1 MKMNRPIRRRQIRR
15 KKKGICQF
23 LYEKLEDETFDLAQW
38 TDKDKGE
45 FRLHWLHASSGSWTR
60 ETDSEL
66 FRLWA
71 LHKGRLADMDK
82 YKTLKANFRCAMKSR
97 YELEEIKELPNSRRK
112 DLKFWRFTDFSFV
125 KQQQT
130 TADPGQKENRDDND
144 HAHRSEIKKA
154 SRNSGKVSKSRKKT
168 KLVIDFGQSDDVEN
182 RDCRPG
188 GLENNYQAE
197 DNFTPP
203 LNEEPEITYFMDILG
218 QDRSAQE
225 ELMHFRSPYYGDPHP
240 VSVQEP
246 DFDSTSDLDLLV
258 TNQIMS
264 HQMDTLERAVA
275 YEYKEP
281 VEPFY
286 SDCILKRGGASV
298 P

>member
-1 MKMNRPIRRRQIRR
+1 MPPPILRIMKMNRPIRRRQIRR

-130 TADPGQKENRDDND
+130 TADPGQKENR
-144 HAHRSEIKKA
+144 
-154 SRNSGKVSKSRKKT
+154 
-168 KLVIDFGQSDDVEN
+168 
-182 RDCRPG
+182 
-188 GLENNYQAE
+188 AE

>member
-1 MKMNRPIRRRQIRR
+1 MPPPILRIMKMNRPIRRRQIRR

-154 SRNSGKVSKSRKKT
+154 SRNVRMEKFSALNTEPSRLT
-168 KLVIDFGQSDDVEN
+168 
-182 RDCRPG
+182 P
-188 GLENNYQAE
+188 E